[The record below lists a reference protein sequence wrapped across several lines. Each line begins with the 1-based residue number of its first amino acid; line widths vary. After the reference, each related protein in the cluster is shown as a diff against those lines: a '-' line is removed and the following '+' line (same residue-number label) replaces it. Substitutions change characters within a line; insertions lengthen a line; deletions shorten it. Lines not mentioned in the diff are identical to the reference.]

1 MLPCSRE
8 AAISQIF
15 PRFLIEF
22 GEKKRRR
29 KRRRSG
35 RGKERKNTG
44 ERDGM
49 GKSGEREG
57 DEKKEG
63 GEKLARRGFVRCP
76 YSYTGFGLV
85 I

>member
-35 RGKERKNTG
+35 GERKGTG
-44 ERDGM
+44 ERGRKRGDGM

-57 DEKKEG
+57 DEKKKKGG
-63 GEKLARRGFVRCP
+63 GEIGAERICSLP
-76 YSYTGFGLV
+76 P
-85 I
+85 